1 MTEPIKILIVD
12 DHAIVR
18 EGLVALMASKRDLR
32 VIGQASNGEQAVRL
46 ARELNPDV
54 ILMDLQMP
62 VMNGLDATRLIRQAN
77 PQARILVLTSFADDD
92 QVVLAIQAGVLGYL
106 LKETATQELLE
117 AIRCVYRGESPMH
130 PAIARKL
137 VLGFNKPE
145 PEPNPLTE
153 RETDVLKLLARGWSN
168 QAVADALS
176 ISLATVN
183 FHTGNILSK
192 LQLENR
198 TQAVLYALRKKMV
211 TRSKSVV

>member
-18 EGLVALMASKRDLR
+18 EGMMALMASKPDLC

-46 ARELNPDV
+46 ARELDPDV

-62 VMNGLDATRLIRQAN
+62 VMNGLDAARLIRQAN

-92 QVVLAIQAGVLGYL
+92 QVVMAIQAGVLGYL
-106 LKETATQELLE
+106 LKETPSKELLE

-130 PAIARKL
+130 PTVARKL

-168 QAVADALS
+168 QAVADALC
-176 ISLATVN
+176 ISQATVN

-198 TQAVLYALRKKMV
+198 TQAVLYALRKKLV
-211 TRSKSVV
+211 ILDQ

>member
-211 TRSKSVV
+211 TLDS

>member
-1 MTEPIKILIVD
+1 MTEPIRILIVD

-18 EGLVALMASKRDLR
+18 EGLVALITGKPDLR
-32 VIGQASNGEQAVRL
+32 VVGQASNGEQAVRL

-62 VMNGLDATRLIRQAN
+62 VMNGLDAARLIRQAN

-92 QVVLAIQAGVLGYL
+92 QVVAAIQAGVLGYL
-106 LKETATQELLE
+106 LKESPSQELIE

-130 PAIARKL
+130 PAVARKL

-168 QAVADALS
+168 QAVADALN
-176 ISLATVN
+176 ITLATVN
-183 FHTGNILSK
+183 FHTGNILGK

-198 TQAVLYALRKKMV
+198 TQAVLYALRKKIV
-211 TRSKSVV
+211 TLDE